1 MCTWMQ
7 KLNLYLQW
15 FFRYYSLKTLQSD
28 WPRSFLHFTREPDFC
43 KTCGFKQIK
52 NLHINGLYF
61 FGKIRKKKNYFCDIF
76 RHYTQN
82 ENFSQKSASFS
93 FLPLRHPNFM
103 RSFRKI
109 LWTVLEKTPLPTDTL
124 IYWQWWN
131 YKTTFRLK
139 AGVQKPKEG
148 EIGLWITSFWCL

>member
-28 WPRSFLHFTREPDFC
+28 WPRSFLHFTWEPDFC

-61 FGKIRKKKNYFCDIF
+61 FGKIRGEKNYFCGIF

-82 ENFSQKSASFS
+82 ENFSQKSATLTSWEVSEKSYELFW
-93 FLPLRHPNFM
+93 
-103 RSFRKI
+103 RKR
-109 LWTVLEKTPLPTDTL
+109 LYLL
-124 IYWQWWN
+124 IHWH
-131 YKTTFRLK
+131 T
-139 AGVQKPKEG
+139 ESG
-148 EIGLWITSFWCL
+148 EIIRPLFA